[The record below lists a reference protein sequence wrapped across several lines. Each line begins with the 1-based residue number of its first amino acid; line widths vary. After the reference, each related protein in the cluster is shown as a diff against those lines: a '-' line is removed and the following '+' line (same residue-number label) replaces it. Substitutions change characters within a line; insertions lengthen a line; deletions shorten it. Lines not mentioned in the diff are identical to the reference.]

1 MFRRSLL
8 KLIGGMVAL
17 PVTLSTSAFAGDMP
31 APFDNPGDV
40 KIALVRYCLL
50 YTSDAADDLL

>member
-17 PVTLSTSAFAGDMP
+17 PVALSTSAFAGDMP
-31 APFDNPGDV
+31 APFDNPGAV
-40 KIALVRYCLL
+40 S
-50 YTSDAADDLL
+50 YTHLRAHET

>member
-1 MFRRSLL
+1 MFRRSIL

-31 APFDNPGDV
+31 APFYNPGEV
-40 KIALVRYCLL
+40 KIALV
-50 YTSDAADDLL
+50 